1 MSNWNTEII
10 LLSFYTNLQLDLNF
24 ASRRT
29 NYHAK
34 WQKCTHLSKTASW
47 KCINLHHQ
55 AVDLSLVTCIH
66 QGCIW
71 SELIFLEYIK
81 LKSLTFRLE
90 LCSITVGSG
99 DFPGWT
105 CWSTCLCKELWVHS
119 WPHCSEGCLPDF
131 DQLCSHWTWPL
142 CRDLCFNMLITGCE
156 DLVLQTTHK
165 VF

>member
-1 MSNWNTEII
+1 MIP
-10 LLSFYTNLQLDLNF
+10 LSFYTNLQLDLNF
-24 ASRRT
+24 VSRRN

-34 WQKCTHLSKTASW
+34 WQKCTHLSKQLHKNASI
-47 KCINLHHQ
+47 CIIRQLTFLWLH
-55 AVDLSLVTCIH
+55 AYIK
-66 QGCIW
+66 GIW
-71 SELIFLEYIK
+71 SELMFLQYIK
-81 LKSLTFRLE
+81 LKSLTFWVE

-105 CWSTCLCKELWVHS
+105 HWSTCLRKELWVHS

-131 DQLCSHWTWPL
+131 DQLCSHWTWPF
-142 CRDLCFNMLITGCE
+142 CRDLCFNMCLITGCE